1 MKIADKPNQRL
12 TEEEIQSLLTKYA
25 QYGDASARDTIVMQ
39 YTNLVESIARK
50 FIGSGEQVEDLIQ
63 EGFIGLINAVDLFDP
78 SKGVKFSTYATHFII
93 GQIKHY
99 LRDKGKII
107 KEPAWLQELN
117 QRMSRVIESLTQQ
130 YGRPPSEDEIA
141 HVMNLPEETVS
152 ELLMTREVFKVS
164 SLDAVTTHED
174 NNGYTVDTEKIKE
187 KKAVSFQLLTE
198 DKIVLEMAME
208 RLKSIE
214 QQVIYEFF
222 FLDLNQTEIA
232 SKLGIS
238 CNYVSHILR
247 NSTKKLR
254 RILQTEEIQDAQLQA
269 ARLAKAG
276 NAYDYELN
284 QIEIVDRLTGV
295 YNKHYFLLRLD
306 EEINR
311 AIRHNNP
318 VSVIMIRIQ
327 MPETIHKLA
336 KLIRFDDVMIASA
349 NKIKASV
356 RKTDILARYGDDV
369 FGLILPRTGGYVQ
382 TIAKRIE
389 TAMSSPLQMPNGNER
404 MTITV
409 NTAFAT
415 YPDQA
420 ESCDDL
426 ITRTANAIGITK
438 ESDGMPMA
446 A

>member
-1 MKIADKPNQRL
+1 MRIADKPNQRL

-25 QYGDASARDTIVMQ
+25 EHGDASARDTIVMQ

-50 FIGSGEQVEDLIQ
+50 FVGSGEQIEDLIQ

-117 QRMSRVIESLTQQ
+117 QRMSKVIESLTQQ

-141 HVMNLPEETVS
+141 HVMDLPEETVS

-187 KKAVSFQLLTE
+187 KKAVSFQLPTE
-198 DKIVLEMAME
+198 DKIVLETAMD

-232 SKLGIS
+232 NKLGIS

-269 ARLAKAG
+269 ARLAKTGYA
-276 NAYDYELN
+276 NDYDIN
-284 QIEIVDRLTGV
+284 RIEVVDRLTGV
-295 YNKHYFLLRLD
+295 YNKHYFMLRLD

-311 AIRHNNP
+311 SIRHNHP
-318 VSVIMIRIQ
+318 LSVIMIRVE

-349 NKIKASV
+349 GKIKSSV
-356 RKTDILARYGDDV
+356 RKTDILARYDEDV
-369 FGLILPRTGGYVQ
+369 FGLILPRTGEYVQ

-389 TAMSSPLQMPNGNER
+389 TAMAAPIQIQSGNER
-404 MTITV
+404 MAVIV
-409 NTAFAT
+409 HTAFAT
-415 YPDQA
+415 YPNQA
-420 ESCDDL
+420 KSCDEL
-426 ITRTANAIGITK
+426 LAKTTSAIGII
-438 ESDGMPMA
+438 ENQEVMPEA